1 MRESNFVAGFKYV
14 PSFAKAHGVT
24 AKLSDLKRGAVS
36 PSSFTRLMRKI
47 EAFPS
52 SVVYYFRDL
61 LKSAN
66 RTFVRNKT
74 FFGL

>member
-1 MRESNFVAGFKYV
+1 MAGLKDV

-36 PSSFTRLMRKI
+36 PSSFTGSMRKI
-47 EAFPS
+47 VAFPS

-66 RTFVRNKT
+66 RTFVRNKK

>member
-1 MRESNFVAGFKYV
+1 MAGLKDV

-36 PSSFTRLMRKI
+36 PSSFTRSIMKI
-47 EAFPS
+47 VAFPS

-66 RTFVRNKT
+66 RTFVRNKK

>member
-1 MRESNFVAGFKYV
+1 MAGLKDV

-36 PSSFTRLMRKI
+36 PSSFTRSMRKI
-47 EAFPS
+47 VAFPS

-66 RTFVRNKT
+66 RTFVRNKKV
-74 FFGL
+74 FGL